1 MEEENRVRCPYCG
14 STEISA
20 NKKGFSAGKAVA
32 GGLLAGPVGLAAGGI
47 GSSKVKCTCLKCGK
61 SWNAGEK
68 PPVTTEEKAA
78 NNWVAAILFLFIY
91 LIYVLIDCIF

>member
-1 MEEENRVRCPYCG
+1 MEEQKVRCPYCG

-32 GGLLAGPVGLAAGGI
+32 GGLIAGPVGLAAGGL
-47 GSSKVKCTCLKCGK
+47 GSNKVKCTCLKCGK

-68 PPVTTEEKAA
+68 PPVTTEDKMI
-78 NNWVAAILFLFIY
+78 NNLATGVVVLIIY
-91 LIYVLIDCIF
+91 LIYLFFDWIF